1 MTHAPRGSSQDNTL
15 LRTDSDDG
23 ITTITLNRPNQYN
36 ALSEALLTGLQA
48 ELDQIAASS
57 TVKVIVLSA
66 SGEAFC
72 TGHDLKEMRA
82 KPQQKYYED
91 LFRRCS
97 RMMLTMVGMPQT
109 VITRVHGTA
118 TAAGCQLVANS
129 DMAVAS
135 RTARFAVSG
144 VNLGLF
150 CSTPGVA
157 LSRNLSRKRAFEML
171 MTGEFIEAA
180 TAFEYGL
187 VNRVVEPEALDDTV
201 MALAR
206 NIARKPADTLR
217 LGKAL
222 FYRQI
227 ENSLEQAYQDAG
239 DTMACNMM
247 FDTAGEGIDAFIEKR
262 HPDWSDS

>member
-1 MTHAPRGSSQDNTL
+1 MTHAPRGSGQDKTV

-23 ITTITLNRPNQYN
+23 IATITLNRPNQYN
-36 ALSEALLTGLQA
+36 ALSEDVLTDLQA
-48 ELDQIAASS
+48 MLDQIAASS
-57 TVKVIVLSA
+57 NIKVIVLSGN
-66 SGEAFC
+66 GEAFC

-82 KPQQKYYED
+82 RPDQKYYED

-97 RMMLTMVGMPQT
+97 RMMLTMVRMPQT
-109 VITRVHGTA
+109 VIARVHGVA

-129 DMAVAS
+129 DLAVAS
-135 RTARFAVSG
+135 SNARFAVSG

-171 MTGEFIEAA
+171 MTGEFIDAESAL
-180 TAFEYGL
+180 EYGL
-187 VNRVVEPEALDDTV
+187 VNRVVEPEALDETV

-217 LGKAL
+217 LGKEL
-222 FYRQI
+222 FYRQL
-227 ENSLEQAYQDAG
+227 ENSLEQAYRDAG

-247 FDTAGEGIDAFIEKR
+247 FDVAGEGIDAFIEKR
-262 HPDWSDS
+262 NPDWLDS